1 MSRSLNKVTLIGNLG
16 NDPEVRSTTG
26 GNRVATFSLATS
38 RSWNDASG
46 TKQEKTEWHRCV
58 VWNTKS
64 SQLADIV
71 EKYVKKGDKLYVEG
85 RIEYRQWQ
93 DKDGQ
98 TRYSTEI
105 NVRELIMLGG
115 GSGGG
120 RSGADADSEAA
131 NGTRA
136 RAGSAAKAKAG
147 GGDDFEDFPGALADE
162 DDDLPFCRRVSGKRT
177 GGAPAKE
184 RHPFSFSGVSRSVRG
199 QHVQPLLVQRQPDRE
214 VRSRADRDRSGAG
227 QLRAGQQSRDD
238 VDAAAN
244 RDVLGNRERLGATS
258 EDGAE
263 PASARARRAH
273 EDVRLGERLVLELD
287 RRRLVRLRIDVGDR
301 TIAMTR
307 REGDEGGEDER
318 VPGARGVKR
327 ESGHEDPRE

>member
-46 TKQEKTEWHRCV
+46 SKQEKTEWHRCV

-115 GSGGG
+115 GRGSG
-120 RSGADADSEAA
+120 DYDSEAG
-131 NGTRA
+131 NGARTR
-136 RAGSAAKAKAG
+136 SAAPAKAKAAS

-162 DDDLPFCRRVSGKRT
+162 DDDLPF
-177 GGAPAKE
+177 
-184 RHPFSFSGVSRSVRG
+184 
-199 QHVQPLLVQRQPDRE
+199 
-214 VRSRADRDRSGAG
+214 
-227 QLRAGQQSRDD
+227 
-238 VDAAAN
+238 
-244 RDVLGNRERLGATS
+244 
-258 EDGAE
+258 
-263 PASARARRAH
+263 
-273 EDVRLGERLVLELD
+273 
-287 RRRLVRLRIDVGDR
+287 
-301 TIAMTR
+301 
-307 REGDEGGEDER
+307 
-318 VPGARGVKR
+318 
-327 ESGHEDPRE
+327 

>member
-46 TKQEKTEWHRCV
+46 NKQEKTEWHRCV

-115 GSGGG
+115 GRGGG
-120 RSGADADSEAA
+120 DSDAESNGARSRAA
-131 NGTRA
+131 A
-136 RAGSAAKAKAG
+136 PAKAKTAG
-147 GGDDFEDFPGALADE
+147 GEDFEDFPGALSDE
-162 DDDLPFCRRVSGKRT
+162 DDDLPF
-177 GGAPAKE
+177 
-184 RHPFSFSGVSRSVRG
+184 
-199 QHVQPLLVQRQPDRE
+199 
-214 VRSRADRDRSGAG
+214 
-227 QLRAGQQSRDD
+227 
-238 VDAAAN
+238 
-244 RDVLGNRERLGATS
+244 
-258 EDGAE
+258 
-263 PASARARRAH
+263 
-273 EDVRLGERLVLELD
+273 
-287 RRRLVRLRIDVGDR
+287 
-301 TIAMTR
+301 
-307 REGDEGGEDER
+307 
-318 VPGARGVKR
+318 
-327 ESGHEDPRE
+327 